1 MTTEPTLPD
10 HSAAYRGV
18 RERIIELVRGA
29 PSARQTMVAPAT
41 PEWRVHDVV
50 AHLAGATADVLAGR
64 LDGVGSDPWT
74 AKQVEDRRDV
84 PTDAVL
90 DEWDTNS
97 VQIDPMVPAFGPAS
111 GQIVLDAVTHE
122 HDIRDA
128 FGAPGA
134 RDTDAVHIGS
144 AWAAERV
151 ADAHTAAGFGAL
163 RVETNLWSRTFGE
176 GAGEPDATVRVDA
189 FELLRGSTGRRSLA
203 QITAWD
209 WSGNSHPEVVVLEIF
224 TPRTEDF
231 TG

>member
-1 MTTEPTLPD
+1 MSTETELPD

-18 RERIIELVRGA
+18 RERIIELVRAA
-29 PSARQTMVAPAT
+29 PREQQLMIAPAT

-74 AKQVEDRRDV
+74 AVQVEDRRDV

-90 DEWDTNS
+90 DEWATNS
-97 VQIDPMVPAFGPAS
+97 VQIDPMVPSFGPAS

-128 FGAPGA
+128 FDRPGA
-134 RDTDAVHIGS
+134 RDTDAVHIAS
-144 AWAAERV
+144 DWAAHRIAEART
-151 ADAHTAAGFGAL
+151 TAGHGAV
-163 RVETNLWSRTFGE
+163 RFETNLWTGTLGE
-176 GAGEPDATVRVDA
+176 GEPTAAVRVDA
-189 FELLRGSTGRRSLA
+189 FELLRGSTGRRSMA
-203 QITAWD
+203 QITSWE
-209 WSGNSHPEVVVLEIF
+209 WSGDAHPELVVLAIF
-224 TPRTEDF
+224 QPRAEDF

>member
-1 MTTEPTLPD
+1 MTDDSNLPD

-18 RERIIELVRGA
+18 RERIIELVRSA
-29 PSARQTMVAPAT
+29 PPARQMMVAPAT

-50 AHLAGATADVLAGR
+50 AHLAGATSDVLAGR
-64 LDGVGSDPWT
+64 LEGVGSDPWT

-84 PTDAVL
+84 ATEAVL

-128 FGAPGA
+128 FGVPGS
-134 RDTDAVHIGS
+134 RDTDAVHIAS

-151 ADAHTAAGFGAL
+151 ATAHTTAGGGAL
-163 RVETNLWSRTFGE
+163 RVETNLWAETFGT
-176 GAGEPDATVRVDA
+176 GDPDATVRVDA

-203 QITAWD
+203 QISAWD
-209 WSGNSHPEVVVLEIF
+209 WSGDARPEVVVLEIF
-224 TPRTEDF
+224 TPRAEDF